1 MWQLERIDAILIE
14 DVREGD
20 MAALAELV
28 EKYKRMAYRVAIK
41 ITKNHED
48 ANDVVQDAFLK
59 AYDSIHRFRMDSSFE
74 TWLYKIVV
82 NLSINVVKRKKI
94 RGECALSEG
103 TVPQTREDVKR
114 RVEVKNDPSI
124 QAEKKELREWVTK
137 AVDSLPVH
145 HRTVVILHELEGLTH
160 SEIASILN
168 CSESTVRTRL
178 HYARKRLRELLRP
191 YMNSTMED

>member
-1 MWQLERIDAILIE
+1 VERIDAILIE

-20 MAALAELV
+20 IAALAALV

-41 ITKNHED
+41 ITRNHED

-59 AYDSIHRFRMDSSFE
+59 TYDSIHRFRMDSSFE
-74 TWLYKIVV
+74 TWLYRIVV
-82 NLSINVVKRKKI
+82 NLSLNVVKRKKI
-94 RGECALSEG
+94 RGECALSKE
-103 TVPQTREDVKR
+103 TINQATKDVKR

-124 QAEKKELREWVTK
+124 QAEKQELREWVTK
-137 AVDSLPVH
+137 AVESLPVH

-168 CSESTVRTRL
+168 CSVSTVRTRL
-178 HYARKRLRELLRP
+178 HYARKRLRELLKP
-191 YMNSTMED
+191 YVDSIAN

>member
-1 MWQLERIDAILIE
+1 VERIDAILIE

-20 MAALAELV
+20 IAALAELV

-41 ITKNHED
+41 ITRNHED

-74 TWLYKIVV
+74 TWLYRIVV
-82 NLSINVVKRKKI
+82 NLSLNVVKRKKI
-94 RGECALSEG
+94 RGECALSNE
-103 TVPQTREDVKR
+103 TIVQATEDVKR

-124 QAEKKELREWVTK
+124 QAEKQELREWVTK
-137 AVDSLPVH
+137 AVESLPIH

-168 CSESTVRTRL
+168 CSVSTVRTRL
-178 HYARKRLRELLRP
+178 HYARKRLRELLKP
-191 YMNSTMED
+191 YVDSTNF

>member
-1 MWQLERIDAILIE
+1 VERIDAILIE

-28 EKYKRMAYRVAIK
+28 EKYKRVAYRVAIK

-59 AYDSIHRFRMDSSFE
+59 AYNSIHKFRMESSFE
-74 TWLYKIVV
+74 TWLYRIIV
-82 NLSINVVKRKKI
+82 NLSLNVVKRKKI
-94 RGECALSEG
+94 RGEYAFSKE
-103 TVPQTREDVKR
+103 TISQATEYVKH

-124 QAEKKELREWVTK
+124 QAEEQELRELVTK
-137 AVDSLPVH
+137 AVDSLPIH

-168 CSESTVRTRL
+168 CSESTIRTRL
-178 HYARKRLRELLRP
+178 HYARKRLRSLLKP
-191 YMNSTMED
+191 YVDSTRCI

>member
-1 MWQLERIDAILIE
+1 VERIDAILIE

-20 MAALAELV
+20 MAALAALV

-48 ANDVVQDAFLK
+48 ASDIVQDAFLK
-59 AYDSIHRFRMDSSFE
+59 AYDSIHKFRMDSSFE

-82 NLSINVVKRKKI
+82 NLSINAVKRKK
-94 RGECALSEG
+94 RRRECLLSEE
-103 TVPQTREDVKR
+103 VIPQVAEDVKR
-114 RVEVKNDPSI
+114 KVKIKNDPFI
-124 QAEKKELREWVTK
+124 QAEKQELRDWVTQ

-145 HRTVVILHELEGLTH
+145 HRMVVILHELEGLTH

-168 CSESTVRTRL
+168 CSESTIRTRL
-178 HYARKRLRELLRP
+178 HYARKRLRKLLKP
-191 YMNSTMED
+191 YIDSTNF

>member
-1 MWQLERIDAILIE
+1 MERIDAILIE
-14 DVREGD
+14 DVRAGD

-28 EKYKRMAYRVAIK
+28 EKYKRVAYRVAIK

-59 AYDSIHRFRMDSSFE
+59 AYNSIHKFRMESSFE
-74 TWLYKIVV
+74 TWLYRIIV
-82 NLSINVVKRKKI
+82 NLSLNVVKRKKI
-94 RGECALSEG
+94 RGECAFSKE
-103 TVPQTREDVKR
+103 TISQATEEVKH
-114 RVEVKNDPSI
+114 RVEVKNDPSV
-124 QAEKKELREWVTK
+124 QAEEQELREWVTK
-137 AVDSLPVH
+137 AVDSLPIH

-178 HYARKRLRELLRP
+178 HYARKRLRNLLKP
-191 YMNSTMED
+191 YVDSTRCI